1 MTYGWLHNLDVT
13 GNIDMLQLHSSD
25 SFRDSM
31 VLERALQDQSHRGL
45 ELASHSGAL
54 PALLVPY
61 DAASISPASG
71 KWVASSWAR
80 AD

>member
-1 MTYGWLHNLDVT
+1 
-13 GNIDMLQLHSSD
+13 MLQLHSSD

-31 VLERALQDQSHRGL
+31 ALERALQDQSHRGL

-61 DAASISPASG
+61 DASSISPASG
-71 KWVASSWAR
+71 CFVVGQSRLMRWLQALPL
-80 AD
+80 